1 MSERNGEERKSKT
14 AIVFRLRTH
23 HLLCFFLYF
32 RRVFFLLV
40 GVHLVLFIFSCLFH
54 RCWEEE
60 AHERQ
65 KKNINLLV
73 VDDRPPKRAPSI
85 TVASFRLR
93 DSFVTQ
99 LARAGHRIS
108 FFYLFFFFGGGVPFL
123 LLHWP
128 ALSRRNRMRLPPS
141 FFYSSLSAAEI
152 AITFRSGV
160 AFAHVTSA
168 GVDQWRPLPASRL
181 GFHPA
186 LECTLKKD
194 DHLLQSSAL
203 QW

>member
-1 MSERNGEERKSKT
+1 MAPHRVSTRLNRPEKSEMSERNGEERKSKT

-108 FFYLFFFFGGGVPFL
+108 FFYLFFFLGGGFL
-123 LLHWP
+123 FF
-128 ALSRRNRMRLPPS
+128 SSIGRRSHAAIECGFHRL
-141 FFYSSLSAAEI
+141 FFI
-152 AITFRSGV
+152 RRC
-160 AFAHVTSA
+160 
-168 GVDQWRPLPASRL
+168 RPLKSQSRSVQASHSL
-181 GFHPA
+181 
-186 LECTLKKD
+186 T
-194 DHLLQSSAL
+194 
-203 QW
+203 

>member
-108 FFYLFFFFGGGVPFL
+108 FFYLFFFWGGGSFSSPPLAGALTPQSNAASTVFFL
-123 LLHWP
+123 FVVVG
-128 ALSRRNRMRLPPS
+128 R
-141 FFYSSLSAAEI
+141 
-152 AITFRSGV
+152 
-160 AFAHVTSA
+160 
-168 GVDQWRPLPASRL
+168 
-181 GFHPA
+181 
-186 LECTLKKD
+186 
-194 DHLLQSSAL
+194 
-203 QW
+203 